1 MGELS
6 QRTVALMTRIFEALC
21 IPPDSDTLPIVSK
34 SDLSLELYELGFE
47 KDLLDYLEKDRAW
60 DFRDVMPDIFDG
72 QFMAALRHHAQVASR
87 SLRGI
92 VWVPPGGF
100 KQPARQPD
108 DAENGRQ
115 LLLRLAEYLCL
126 RIDAL
131 RTDLPEVKVWREN
144 LLASLTLDG
153 FSLVGGKF
161 VPSDSAVIDQAGE
174 TTLLREQIK
183 KASFPRES
191 LILGHYEQAE
201 ELFVDR
207 KWHPA
212 IGEWRSFFQAV
223 IQDIAEITGHNRSD
237 VKKSD
242 GTMKDD
248 LRFLLQTRFF
258 SEDEWT
264 IVGAVWGFL
273 SAGSHPGISLPHQA
287 RIAMIQALCFGQV
300 LSSKYLVWRDNS
312 FKGYQT

>member
-6 QRTVALMTRIFEALC
+6 QRTVALMIRIFEALC
-21 IPPDSDTLPIVSK
+21 IPWDSGTLPIVSK

-47 KDLLDYLEKDRAW
+47 KDLLDYLEKERAW
-60 DFRDVMPDIFDG
+60 GFRDVLPDLLDG
-72 QFMAALRHHAQVASR
+72 RLMAALRLRAQVASR
-87 SLRGI
+87 SDGGV

-100 KQPARQPD
+100 KEPVRQPD

-115 LLLRLAEYLCL
+115 VLLRLAVYLCL
-126 RIDAL
+126 RIDA
-131 RTDLPEVKVWREN
+131 TDLHEFKVGREN

-161 VPSDSAVIDQAGE
+161 VPSDSAVIDQAAE
-174 TTLLREQIK
+174 ATLLQHLIK
-183 KASFPRES
+183 EASFPQES
-191 LILGHYEQAE
+191 LILAHYEQAE
-201 ELFVDR
+201 ELFVDQ

-212 IGEWRSFFQAV
+212 IGEWRNFFQAV
-223 IQDIAEITGHNRSD
+223 IHDIVEITGHNRSD

-242 GTMKDD
+242 GTMRDD
-248 LRFLLQTRFF
+248 LRFLLQTGFF
-258 SEDEWT
+258 NQDEWT

-287 RIAMIQALCFGQV
+287 RMAMIQALCFGQV